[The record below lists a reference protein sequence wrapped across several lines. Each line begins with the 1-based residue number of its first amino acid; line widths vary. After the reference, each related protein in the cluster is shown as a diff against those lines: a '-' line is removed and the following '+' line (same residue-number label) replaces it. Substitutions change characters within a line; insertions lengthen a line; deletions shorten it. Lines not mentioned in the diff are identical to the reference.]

1 MTEIEDF
8 KDRQDEANFQE
19 AIVVKS
25 AIACI

>member
-19 AIVVKS
+19 AIVVKC
-25 AIACI
+25 AIAWT